1 MEENTEHDLF
11 EEEKQMKQSIKA
23 KGVAKMKEKVPA
35 SEILYKENNALNQ
48 ILAKKTNKIEVVELD
63 EDEDEDVDADVTKE
77 KVIAQLKALGIDK
90 ETIVKANISRI
101 ETKSLVDSNID
112 DLKDDDISKYIG
124 VEEEDSKDNL
134 FD

>member
-35 SEILYKENNALNQ
+35 SEILYKENNALNH
-48 ILAKKTNKIEVVELD
+48 ILAEKTKKIEEVEL
-63 EDEDEDVDADVTKE
+63 DEDEDVDADVTKE

-101 ETKSLVDSNID
+101 ETTSLVDSNID